1 MGFKRKIMSELLRW
15 KNSKIAGKNHEAL
28 IIKGL
33 RQVGKTYI
41 AKQFGEENYE
51 NVVYMNFKMQP
62 EIKNAFLE
70 DLRVDSIMTALSL
83 YLPPFHSVPGK
94 TLLIMDEIQECP
106 NARSSLRSFVLDQR
120 YDVLATGSLLGIK
133 GYNRTPGQGPS
144 VGQEN
149 ILTMTSMDFE
159 EFLWAKGVNETILN
173 LLQKS
178 YEGRTSIPLAIH
190 TALLGYYREYL
201 VVGGMPEV
209 VDLFLKSGDYAVTRE
224 KQRNLMESYRSDFGK
239 FISETGQERT
249 DKPLLIKLNQIM
261 DSLPIQLAKDYKKF
275 QFSNVDKNA
284 KSDRYSEA
292 LQWLV
297 DYGLLVP
304 CFNLASFNLPL
315 NGSVIPNEFKIYFSD
330 VGLFVSQLEEGT
342 ASDIVNDNLGIYKG
356 ALYEEMVADAFT
368 KNGRKLYYFRKTTG
382 LEIDFVTRYQGQAT
396 LIEVKA
402 RNGKTKAANEVLSNP
417 KYHVN
422 QMIKLYSGNV
432 GTKDNKLSLPYYLSF
447 LIQEH

>member
-83 YLPPFHSVPGK
+83 YLPPFHLVPGK

-144 VGQEN
+144 VGQES

-159 EFLWAKGVNETILN
+159 EFLW
-173 LLQKS
+173 
-178 YEGRTSIPLAIH
+178 
-190 TALLGYYREYL
+190 
-201 VVGGMPEV
+201 
-209 VDLFLKSGDYAVTRE
+209 LFTRH
-224 KQRNLMESYRSDFGK
+224 Y
-239 FISETGQERT
+239 
-249 DKPLLIKLNQIM
+249 
-261 DSLPIQLAKDYKKF
+261 
-275 QFSNVDKNA
+275 
-284 KSDRYSEA
+284 
-292 LQWLV
+292 
-297 DYGLLVP
+297 
-304 CFNLASFNLPL
+304 
-315 NGSVIPNEFKIYFSD
+315 
-330 VGLFVSQLEEGT
+330 
-342 ASDIVNDNLGIYKG
+342 
-356 ALYEEMVADAFT
+356 
-368 KNGRKLYYFRKTTG
+368 
-382 LEIDFVTRYQGQAT
+382 
-396 LIEVKA
+396 
-402 RNGKTKAANEVLSNP
+402 
-417 KYHVN
+417 
-422 QMIKLYSGNV
+422 
-432 GTKDNKLSLPYYLSF
+432 
-447 LIQEH
+447 